1 MGVYKRGGVYWFDF
15 RFHGRRYRESTG
27 LSNKT
32 AALRAESIRRTDVIE
47 GKARIAAPRVPG
59 FSDFVDKEFLPWSKE
74 EHAEHPR
81 THLRYQVSAKALK
94 EFFGDMRL
102 DEIGPEVETYK
113 VERTREIS
121 PAGTNRE
128 VAALRCICNLAIR
141 RGLLLRN
148 PVDGISMLAE
158 GPGSTR
164 IVSPEEERIYLA
176 AAPPLV
182 RDVAVLMLETGM
194 RPQEVYETRK
204 EDVHLEERYLVIP
217 KGKTKFARRTIPLT
231 ARAVAVLRTRIK
243 AVKGDWLFPH
253 RLDPARPM
261 TEVNRGHEGVFD
273 KTGLTYFR
281 LYDLRHTFG
290 SRAIMAGVDLAT
302 VKELMGHSVITITMR
317 YVHPTPEHKRAAIDK
332 LERFTGSQGRG
343 DSPQFSPQSRRGPKR
358 AAGKLLKAQHR
369 RGA

>member
-1 MGVYKRGGVYWFDF
+1 MSVYKRGGVYWFDF

-47 GKARIAAPRVPG
+47 GKARIATPRVPG

-74 EHAEHPR
+74 EHSEHPR

-94 EFFGDMRL
+94 AFFGNMRL
-102 DEIGPEVETYK
+102 DEIGPEVERYK
-113 VERTREIS
+113 IERTAEIS

-128 VAALRCICNLAIR
+128 IAALRCLCNLAIR

-148 PVDGISMLAE
+148 PVDGVSMLPE

-164 IVSPEEERIYLA
+164 IVSPEEERVYLA

-182 RDVAVLMLETGM
+182 HDVAVLMLETGM
-194 RPQEVYETRK
+194 RPQEVYEIRK
-204 EDVHLEERYLVIP
+204 ENVHLDDRYLVVP

-231 ARAVAVLRTRIK
+231 TRATEVLRRRTK
-243 AVKGDWLFPH
+243 EAKNAWLFPH
-253 RLDPARPM
+253 RLDPERPM

-273 KTGLTYFR
+273 KTGLAYFR

-290 SRAIMAGVDLAT
+290 SRMVMAGVDLAT

-317 YVHPTPEHKRAAIDK
+317 YVHPTPEHKRTAIER
-332 LERFTGSQGRG
+332 LERFTGSPEGQ

-358 AAGKLLKAQHR
+358 VAVKLLKAQDR